1 MSARVLP
8 ATVALVA
15 LALAAA
21 AAPAA
26 AADRSAPTKP
36 GNFRVTAKTQTTVSL
51 AWNASTDNSGSVR
64 YDVRMWQEGRYVTVA
79 TLPQT
84 QTTYTKTGLIP
95 NVQYFFHVE
104 AVDPSGNR
112 SFSDGAF
119 TTTDRDRTAPS
130 TPTDLRV
137 TRVTASQIDLA
148 WTASSDDTGI
158 RSYLVAV
165 SPHDGNLAFTGPTSA
180 TIVGLAP
187 ETTYT
192 FTVKAQDLGYNFSP
206 VSAPAS
212 ATTAAS
218 TDVTPPSAPT
228 NLFVSDQSCGEVRL
242 TWTQSTDDQ
251 DPQSAIRYRIFING
265 APDPLGQTPIGV
277 GRWITYGVVDGSN
290 TFVLRAVDSAGNVS
304 APSNPFTLVLDDC
317 M

>member
-1 MSARVLP
+1 
-8 ATVALVA
+8 
-15 LALAAA
+15 
-21 AAPAA
+21 
-26 AADRSAPTKP
+26 
-36 GNFRVTAKTQTTVSL
+36 
-51 AWNASTDNSGSVR
+51 
-64 YDVRMWQEGRYVTVA
+64 
-79 TLPQT
+79 
-84 QTTYTKTGLIP
+84 
-95 NVQYFFHVE
+95 
-104 AVDPSGNR
+104 
-112 SFSDGAF
+112 
-119 TTTDRDRTAPS
+119 
-130 TPTDLRV
+130 V

-148 WTASSDDTGI
+148 WNASSDDTGI
-158 RSYLVAV
+158 RNYLVTV

-206 VSAPAS
+206 ASAPAS

-218 TDVTPPSAPT
+218 TDVTPPTAPT
-228 NLFVSDQSCGEVRL
+228 NLFVSDRYCGEVRV

-265 APDPLGQTPIGV
+265 VLDPFTPIGTD
-277 GRWITYGVVDGSN
+277 RTITYGVDGSN

-304 APSNPFTLVLDDC
+304 APSNAFTIVLDDC

>member
-8 ATVALVA
+8 AAVAVFA
-15 LALAAA
+15 IALAAV

-26 AADRSAPTKP
+26 AARDRSAPTKP
-36 GNFRVTAKTQTTVSL
+36 GNMRVTAKTQTTVTL
-51 AWNASTDNSGSVR
+51 AWNASTDNSGSVS
-64 YDVRMWQEGRYVTVA
+64 YDVRMWQDGGHVSVA
-79 TLPQT
+79 RLPQG

-112 SFSDGAF
+112 SISDLAY
-119 TTTDRDRTAPS
+119 TTTDPDRTPPA
-130 TPTDLRV
+130 TPANLRV
-137 TRVTASQIDLA
+137 TSVTASQISLA
-148 WTASSDDTGI
+148 WDASADNTGI
-158 RSYLVAV
+158 RSYLVAI
-165 SPHDGNLAFTGPTSA
+165 SPHDGNLLFTGPTSA

-187 ETTYT
+187 ESTYS
-192 FTVKAQDLGYNFSP
+192 FTVKAQDLGYNLSP
-206 VSAPAS
+206 ASAPVS
-212 ATTAAS
+212 ATTAPT

-228 NLFVSDQSCGEVRL
+228 DLRVSDQSCGEVRV

-265 APDPLGQTPIGV
+265 VLDPLPGPIGT
-277 GRWITYGVVDGSN
+277 GRWITYGVDGSN

-317 M
+317 L